1 MTEQFSSSRAT
12 PSLGM
17 LEKDKKTP
25 VVPSQIGEMGGRNQ
39 SKRRNPNA

>member
-1 MTEQFSSSRAT
+1 MTEHFSSRRGTS
-12 PSLGM
+12 SLGI

-25 VVPSQIGEMGGRNQ
+25 CWAEPIGDMGGRNQ

>member
-1 MTEQFSSSRAT
+1 MREHFSSRQGTS
-12 PSLGM
+12 SLGM

-25 VVPSQIGEMGGRNQ
+25 VVPSRIGDMGGRNQ